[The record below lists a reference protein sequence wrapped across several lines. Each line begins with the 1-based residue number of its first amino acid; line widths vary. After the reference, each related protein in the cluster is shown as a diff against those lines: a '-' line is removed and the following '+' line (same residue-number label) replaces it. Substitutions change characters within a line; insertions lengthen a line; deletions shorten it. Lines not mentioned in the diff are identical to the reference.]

1 MRKLQCTFQH
11 CLRYFWSELGHPPS
25 ISSHQPRAA
34 CGQGAVVTGRACQD
48 VIGMFSKLHLQM
60 ILKTIP
66 GVRTTKKGLGEDY
79 VKKTGDTKWPGI
91 NENSRKMTSAAS
103 HVDNLSWMASSLVK
117 FVSSCQHLQSRGSTF
132 QSIHGV
138 RFSSPTGPVSK
149 PKDKPAVSLPEMSM
163 EVEES

>member
-1 MRKLQCTFQH
+1 
-11 CLRYFWSELGHPPS
+11 
-25 ISSHQPRAA
+25 
-34 CGQGAVVTGRACQD
+34 
-48 VIGMFSKLHLQM
+48 M
-60 ILKTIP
+60 ILKTIQ